1 MSAGRDY
8 TIYAVRN
15 ALRVLKFFKEKP
27 EMTLSELS
35 LVSGIGKSSML
46 RILYTL
52 AQDGFVS
59 YDAET
64 QKYSLGLELYCLG
77 RQKFESLDLRKTA
90 ARYLQKLS
98 DKNDMICYLGL
109 RDNDILV
116 MLEKIVPSSVP
127 AWTQLLVQRGETS
140 ELYST
145 GIGRLFL
152 AQDSPEELERYFKN
166 IKIQKFTEDTIID
179 KEKLKKLI
187 SEAGEKGY
195 SYNLGENEV
204 HVCSLCAPVYDLN
217 GKMVAGISLCGMQDI
232 LFGEEYTDYLEQVMS
247 TAKMISKE
255 LGFSGDE

>member
-1 MSAGRDY
+1 MSTGRDY
-8 TIYAVRN
+8 TIHAVQN
-15 ALRVLKFFKEKP
+15 ALRVLKLFKDKP
-27 EMTLSELS
+27 EMILSELS
-35 LVSGIGKSSML
+35 LTAGIGKSSML

-77 RQKFESLDLRKTA
+77 KQKFESLDLRKIA

-109 RDNDILV
+109 RDNDILIMV
-116 MLEKIVPSSVP
+116 EKIVPSRVP

-152 AQDSPEELERYFKN
+152 AQDSPDEIERYFKN
-166 IKIQKFTEDTIID
+166 VKLQKFTEDTIVD

-187 SEAGEKGY
+187 FEAGEKRY

-204 HVCSLCAPVYDLN
+204 HVCSLCAPIYDLS
-217 GKMVAGISLCGMQDI
+217 GRMIAGISLCGMQDI
-232 LFGEEYTDYLEQVMS
+232 LFGEEYDSYLEQVTS
-247 TAKMISKE
+247 TAKAISKE
-255 LGFSGDE
+255 LGFAVD